1 MTQPLPDSV
10 LSYIREAYLHYY
22 ETAFWLRN
30 PEIRAER
37 LALLQREGAI
47 SKEPLLEAV
56 LPYRPKVKISDA
68 CAKIGLASEIADQL
82 GKTVFDKG
90 SEEFKLRQHQADAL
104 ICSLAPPTAE
114 RRNVVVTSGT
124 GSGKTESFLLPVLAR
139 IIVERCKTS
148 RSYSL
153 NRWWETDWSQKAE
166 WRGVRSTAPDCM
178 TAAVRSLVLYPTNAL
193 VEDQISRLRQAA
205 FRSAEPGKAPLFYFG
220 RYTGATPGGT
230 GIPASKDVTAELAR
244 VREVAD
250 EISKIAEEARS
261 LKDEELALRSQFS
274 DPLCGEMLS
283 RWDMIECPP
292 DILITNVSMLN
303 VMLMRDVED
312 PIFDKT
318 REWLR
323 EDENHCF
330 SLVVDE
336 LHSYRGTQGSE
347 VALVVRNLL
356 QRLGLEPDSPQLRCI
371 GTSASLSGTE
381 GEEYLE
387 QFFGVSR
394 KTFLITPGEVTEPS
408 FSLPVREA
416 DVLDFRARIADEAT
430 RIAALAEFNAAFDP
444 RVSLAAACL
453 RAGVRP
459 DAPVAP
465 AKLSKVR
472 DCYFGQEG
480 ASDVAFGVVL
490 DAARSQPSS
499 IQEPKPAFR
508 THIFVRRIQG
518 LWACSNPDCSEIEER
533 FRNERRKIGRLY
545 AIPAGQCRCG
555 GQILEVL
562 YCDDCGEV
570 FLGGFNSRPDDFSN
584 GFFLSSTAADGV
596 DAGKLVQYRPYGQ
609 YMWYWPGEFSNEE
622 WEHKDA
628 KKKTRSFRFSSAS
641 YNPSLGRLEAA
652 SGGGG
657 TGTML
662 LGPNGITFPALP
674 EKCPRCAA
682 ERRQQDLDQFFTGHV
697 QTPIRGHR
705 TGTNAITQLVAG
717 RSSAALGGEGRVAQM
732 IAFTDSRDDAAEVS
746 AGLELNHYR
755 DLLRQ
760 EIQLVLSSQGAQDPI
775 ALIRSAAVKGAAD
788 LDADE
793 EKAMQG
799 MQKTHP
805 QVWTAYLISALGA
818 GKPEHEKLIIEF
830 EKTNGKRNFI
840 TWPELIQELE
850 SRLLRLGV
858 NPAGPQVSR
867 KQVSHAD
874 WWRMYEPPAGH
885 SWPPVPASVRLEG
898 AGHLRRTLAENA
910 ASELFGRAGR
920 DLESLGIAFATSA
933 AKLDNSLGVPDQIGE
948 GILANVLRILGQA
961 GSYDGGNRNYA
972 TAEPPAPVKRYL
984 EACAA
989 LCNLDAPRLV
999 DGVYDALCRAHV
1011 ISNVWQIETGRTAD
1025 LELRIQPAEARAL
1038 RECVKCARRHLIL
1051 PLDVCTTKGCGSRE
1065 FVQITDNSDD
1075 YFRWLAKNE
1084 PPHRLSVEELTGQT
1098 KPLSEQRRRQRFFK
1112 GAFVGTNEDQ
1122 LVNGI
1127 DILGVTTTM
1136 EVGVDIGS
1144 LNIVMMANVPPQ
1156 RFNYQQRVGR
1166 AGRAGQAFS
1175 YAVTLSRGGSHDEFY
1190 YHHPERMTGD
1200 APPQPYLDLARTE
1213 IAKRVIAAEL
1223 LRRAYAALPDSLR
1236 PARTSKSTHG
1246 VFGKSAEW
1254 EPLYRSAIDAWLQS
1268 AQDIDAVVERL
1279 TAWTPIESVAK
1290 TDICTWCRKGL
1301 VEEISSAVRNPAFIQ
1316 DELSERLASA
1326 GILPMFGFPT
1336 RVRALYHGTPKA
1348 GQSIDDCVISDRP
1361 IDFAVWSF
1369 SPGAEALKDKSVY
1382 TCCGFV
1388 NWIPAKGKAQ
1398 PDPDPLG
1405 LPVPFSRCTDPQCGS
1420 VSQGAIDQ
1428 CRSCGSPTIVF
1439 PLYQPKGFR
1448 TTNKRL
1454 DYDDERARGPRLPP
1468 PVLGFDSDDGSSQ
1481 AVGAAEIALASNKDQ
1496 PIAVINDNCERL
1508 FEFYQDGGSVVVP
1521 DSSLYRDSEC
1531 EPFKPAGPVIA
1542 AGAIGAIFHTDI
1554 LTVAITAAKDAGAN
1568 GVLDVAGE
1576 GQPSALAAITSFGE
1590 FLRLAA
1596 AVELDVDPAEFK
1608 TGTQPFAPKG
1618 IRTKR
1623 LFLADSLENG
1633 AGYAKRLADKDRFR
1647 LMISNHY
1654 SKVKKAWYAS
1664 AHKDCDR
1671 SCPDCMRSYG
1681 NRELHGLLDWRLAL
1695 DVAELVLDV
1704 PLDKDRWLGRAEH
1717 EARVFQDTC
1726 RRSHIEV
1733 AVERF
1738 GELAGVVCEEEGR
1751 IGILSHPLWHPR
1763 EPFATL
1769 AQKKALEAHRSGQ
1782 YRACQV
1788 YFFDIRDLH
1797 ANMFKYVLKITGQE

>member
-1 MTQPLPDSV
+1 MQPLPDGV
-10 LSYIREAYLHYY
+10 LSYVREAYLRYY

-30 PEIRAER
+30 PDIRAER

-47 SKEPLLEAV
+47 SQEPLLEAV
-56 LPYRPKVKISDA
+56 LPYRPEVRISDA
-68 CAKIGLASEIADQL
+68 CADIGLTRDVAELL
-82 GKTVFDKG
+82 GRTVFDEG
-90 SEEFKLRQHQADAL
+90 NAEFKLRQHQADAL
-104 ICSLAPPTAE
+104 ICSLAPSTAE
-114 RRNVVVTSGT
+114 KRNVVVTSGT

-139 IIVERCKTS
+139 IIVERSQAS

-153 NRWWETDWSQKAE
+153 NRWWENDWSQKAK
-166 WRGVRSTAPDCM
+166 WRGIRSTAPDRNE
-178 TAAVRSLVLYPTNAL
+178 AAVRSLVLYPTNAL

-205 FRSAEPGKAPLFYFG
+205 FRSAKPGKAPLFYFG

-230 GIPASKDVTAELAR
+230 GIPDSENNSAELAR
-244 VREVAD
+244 VREVAGD
-250 EISKIAEEARS
+250 ISDIAEEARS
-261 LKDEELALRSQFS
+261 LKDEKDDLRSQFS
-274 DPLCGEMLS
+274 DPLCGEMLT

-303 VMLMRDVED
+303 VMLMRDVEN

-318 REWLR
+318 RDWLHK
-323 EDENHCF
+323 DERHCF

-356 QRLGLEPDSPQLRCI
+356 QRLDLEPTSPQLRCI

-394 KTFLITPGEVTEPS
+394 KTFLITAGKATDPNYQ
-408 FSLPVREA
+408 LPVGENE
-416 DVLDFRARIADEAT
+416 VLAFDASLKNEAT
-430 RIAALAEFNAAFDP
+430 RAEALVEFNAAFDP

-453 RAGVRP
+453 QAGVRAN
-459 DAPVAP
+459 APVAP

-472 DCYFGQEG
+472 DCYFGKVD
-480 ASDVAFGVVL
+480 ASNDAFDVVL
-490 DAARSQPSS
+490 NAARFQQSS

-518 LWACSNPDCSEIEER
+518 LWACSNPDCTEIEER
-533 FRNERRKIGRLY
+533 FRSEGRKIGRLY
-545 AIPAGQCRCG
+545 SIPAGQCRCG

-570 FLGGFNSRPDDFSN
+570 FLGGFNSRPDDTSN

-596 DAGKLVQYRPYGQ
+596 DAGQLVQQRLYGQ

-622 WEHKDA
+622 WNHKDS
-628 KKKTRSFRFSSAS
+628 KKKPQIFRFTRAF
-641 YNPSLGRLEAA
+641 YDPNLGRLEAA
-652 SGGGG
+652 SDGEG

-662 LGPNGITFPALP
+662 VGPNRIRFPALP

-682 ERRQQDLDQFFTGHV
+682 ERRQQDLEQFFNGHV
-697 QTPIRGHR
+697 RTPIRGHR

-717 RSSAALGGEGRVAQM
+717 RSSAALGDESGVAQM

-760 EIQLVLSSQGAQDPI
+760 EIQLVLSSRGTLDPI
-775 ALIRSAAVKGAAD
+775 ALIRSAAAKGGVGLGA
-788 LDADE
+788 E
-793 EKAMQG
+793 EERAMQSV
-799 MQKTHP
+799 QKTHP
-805 QVWTAYLISALGA
+805 HVWTAYLFSALGG
-818 GKPEHEKLIIEF
+818 GKPEHEKLISEF
-830 EKTNGKRNFI
+830 EVVNGKRSFI

-867 KQVSHAD
+867 KKVSLTD
-874 WWRMYEPPAGH
+874 WWRMYDPPEGH
-885 SWPPVPASVRLEG
+885 AWPPVPAPVRLEG

-920 DLESLGIAFATSA
+920 DLESLGIAFVTSA
-933 AKLDNSLGVPDQIGE
+933 ARLDGSLGIPDQIGDD
-948 GILANVLRILGQA
+948 ILTNVIRILGQA
-961 GSYDGGNRNYA
+961 GSYDGGYRNYA
-972 TAEPPAPVKRYL
+972 TVEPPAPVKRYL

-989 LCNLDAPRLV
+989 LCNLEPPRLV
-999 DGVYDALCRAHV
+999 EGVYDALCKARV
-1011 ISNVWQIETGRTAD
+1011 ISNVWEIETGRTGD
-1025 LELRIQPAEARAL
+1025 LELHIQPAETRTL

-1051 PLDVCTTKGCGSRE
+1051 PLDVCTTKGCSSRE
-1065 FVQITDNSDD
+1065 FVNITDNSDD

-1098 KPLSEQRRRQRFFK
+1098 KPLSEQRKRQRFFK
-1112 GAFVGTNEDQ
+1112 GAFVKKDEDP

-1144 LNIVMMANVPPQ
+1144 LNVVMMANVPPQ

-1166 AGRAGQAFS
+1166 AGRKGQAFS

-1200 APPQPYLDLARTE
+1200 APPQPYLDLGRTE
-1213 IAKRVIAAEL
+1213 IVRRVIAAEL

-1236 PARTSKSTHG
+1236 PTRTSKSTHG
-1246 VFGKSAEW
+1246 VFGKSSEW
-1254 EPLYRSAIDAWLQS
+1254 ETRYKSAIAVWLLS
-1268 AQDIDAVVERL
+1268 AQDVDMVVERL
-1279 TAWTPIESVAK
+1279 TAWTPMDNVAK
-1290 TDICTWCRKGL
+1290 VDITTWCRNGL
-1301 VEEISSAVRNPAFIQ
+1301 VEEISSAVRNDAFIQ

-1336 RVRALYHGTPKA
+1336 RVRALYHGTPKV
-1348 GQSIDDCVISDRP
+1348 GQSIEDCVISDRP

-1369 SPGAEALKDKSVY
+1369 SPGAETLKDKSVY

-1388 NWIPAKGKAQ
+1388 NWIPAKGRAH

-1420 VSQGAIDQ
+1420 VSQGAIEQ
-1428 CRSCGSPTIVF
+1428 CRSCGAPTTVF
-1439 PLYQPKGFR
+1439 SLYQPKGFR
-1448 TTNKRL
+1448 TTNRRL

-1481 AVGAAEIALASNKDQ
+1481 VVGAAEITLASNKDQ
-1496 PIAVINDNCERL
+1496 PIAIINDNCERL
-1508 FEFYQDGGSVVVP
+1508 FDFYQDGGSVVVP
-1521 DSSLYRDSEC
+1521 DSSLYRDADC
-1531 EPFKPAGPVIA
+1531 EPYRPSGPVIA
-1542 AGAIGAIFHTDI
+1542 TGAIGAIFHTDI
-1554 LTVAITAAKDAGAN
+1554 LTVAITGAKEAGAN
-1568 GVLDVAGE
+1568 GVLDVAGD

-1647 LMISNHY
+1647 KMVLDHY
-1654 SKVKKAWYAS
+1654 SKVKKAWYATS
-1664 AHKDCDR
+1664 HKDCDR

-1681 NRELHGLLDWRLAL
+1681 NRELHALLDWRLAL
-1695 DVAELVLDV
+1695 DVAELVLDI
-1704 PLDKDRWLGRAEH
+1704 PLDRDRWLGRAEH
-1717 EARVFQDTC
+1717 EASLFQDTC
-1726 RRSHIEV
+1726 KRSHIGI
-1733 AVERF
+1733 AVEHF

-1763 EPFATL
+1763 EPFATA
-1769 AQKKALEAHRSGQ
+1769 AQKEALEALRRGS
-1782 YRACQV
+1782 YSACKV

-1797 ANMFKYVLKITGQE
+1797 ANMFKYVLKIAGQE